1 MITYLFIKYLV
12 LHLRYTKILKKV
24 YKDEN
29 LLDNLSSLFK
39 VPFKIDWLGRVYA
52 VFNPHIQEGVYN
64 PNNQIYEYD
73 ENGLTNKAYVESY
86 IMNQLNIAK
95 RFIQASNLFD
105 LLTYKI
111 KKIDDYDNYLFIMQ
125 SITYE
130 DFKTAT
136 KRFIWAFSTVCLIII
151 GFLIYYF
158 IH

>member
-39 VPFKIDWLGRVYA
+39 VPFKMDWLGRVYA

-136 KRFIWAFSTVCLIII
+136 KRFIWVFLTVCLIII

>member
-12 LHLRYTKILKKV
+12 LHLRYTKILKNV

>member
-39 VPFKIDWLGRVYA
+39 VPFRIDWLGRVYA
-52 VFNPHIQEGVYN
+52 IFNPHIQEGVYN

>member
-29 LLDNLSSLFK
+29 LLNNLSSLFK
-39 VPFKIDWLGRVYA
+39 VPFRIDWLGRVYA
-52 VFNPHIQEGVYN
+52 IFNPHIQEGVYN

-136 KRFIWAFSTVCLIII
+136 KRFIWAFLTVCLIII